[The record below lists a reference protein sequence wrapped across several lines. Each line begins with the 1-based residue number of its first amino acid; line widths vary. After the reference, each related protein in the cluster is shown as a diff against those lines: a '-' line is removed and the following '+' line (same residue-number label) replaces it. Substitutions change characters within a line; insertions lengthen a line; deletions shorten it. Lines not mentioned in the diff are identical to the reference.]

1 MKDLIPVLQ
10 TAIGPVI
17 LISGVGLLLLSMT
30 NRFGRI
36 IDRSRILAKE
46 LAEGSDDERQM
57 ARGQVEILWRRARL
71 IRRAIALAA
80 TSVLFAAL
88 LMIVLFLAALEQLEV
103 AAVVV
108 VLFSV
113 CLLTLI
119 GSLVSFIQE
128 INQSLGAL
136 RIALFA
142 DDSGSERRP
151 RRTDAR

>member
-142 DDSGSERRP
+142 DDAGSERRP

>member
-142 DDSGSERRP
+142 HESGSERRP

>member
-17 LISGVGLLLLSMT
+17 LISGIGLLLLSMT

-136 RIALFA
+136 RIALFT
-142 DDSGSERRP
+142 DDSRGERRP
-151 RRTDAR
+151 RRTDAS

>member
-136 RIALFA
+136 RIALLA
-142 DDSGSERRP
+142 DDSRGERRP
-151 RRTDAR
+151 RQTDAS

>member
-36 IDRSRILAKE
+36 IDRSRILAAD
-46 LAEGSDDERQM
+46 LSSGTDEARES
-57 ARGQVEILWRRARL
+57 ARGQMGILWRRAKL

-88 LMIVLFLAALEQLEV
+88 LMIVLFLAALQQLEV
-103 AAVVV
+103 AGLVT
-108 VLFSV
+108 VLFSM

-119 GSLVSFIQE
+119 GSLISFIQE
-128 INQSLGAL
+128 INESLTAL
-136 RIALFA
+136 RIALFGDTA
-142 DDSGSERRP
+142 GRARRSHRSDSN
-151 RRTDAR
+151 

>member
-36 IDRSRILAKE
+36 IDRSRTLADV
-46 LAEGSDDERQM
+46 LTLGTDEARES
-57 ARGQVEILWRRARL
+57 ARGQMRILWRRAKL

-80 TSVLFAAL
+80 TSVLFAAV

-103 AAVVV
+103 AGLVA
-108 VLFSV
+108 VLFSA

-119 GSLVSFIQE
+119 ASLISFIQE
-128 INQSLGAL
+128 INESLSAL
-136 RIALFA
+136 KIALFNGRPPVDA
-142 DDSGSERRP
+142 PHRSDSK
-151 RRTDAR
+151 

>member
-151 RRTDAR
+151 HRTDAR